1 MDLFDTHSDPHL
13 DKTAPLADRMR
24 PRRLSELRGQ
34 DHLISSGS
42 LLERAIQDDRV
53 FSMILW
59 GPPGCGKTTLA
70 NIIANETRCE
80 FIRISAVLSGVKE
93 VRQIIDTAREKR
105 ALFKKRTL
113 LFVDEIHRF
122 NKAQQDAFLHH
133 VETGLITLVGAT
145 TENPS
150 FEVIPALVS
159 RCRVFALKGLEP
171 SHIQAILVRR
181 PTGLKKTPWPFWP
194 KARTVM
200 PAWP

>member
-1 MDLFDTHSDPHL
+1 MDLFDAHSDQDL
-13 DKTAPLADRMR
+13 AGTVPLADRMR
-24 PRRLSELRGQ
+24 PRSLSELKGQ
-34 DHLISSGS
+34 DHLMAPGS
-42 LLERAIQDDRV
+42 LLARSIQDDRV

-70 NIIANETRCE
+70 NIIAHETRCE
-80 FIRISAVLSGVKE
+80 FVRISAVLSGVKD

-159 RCRVFALKGLEP
+159 RWRVFALK
-171 SHIQAILVRR
+171 
-181 PTGLKKTPWPFWP
+181 
-194 KARTVM
+194 
-200 PAWP
+200 